1 MKGIGN
7 YNEALVSFSKAIEV
21 DSKTVSQGLMKRGL
35 LFLQMKMSEQA
46 LQDFNKLTEI
56 AEGTEQPATA
66 LSKAYFYKAK
76 ALKKLN
82 NLSDAILYF
91 EQVIRAN
98 DDNHLASSALYEIA
112 KIKIQ

>member
-1 MKGIGN
+1 
-7 YNEALVSFSKAIEV
+7 
-21 DSKTVSQGLMKRGL
+21 MKRGL
-35 LFLQMKMSEQA
+35 LLLQMKLSEKA

-56 AEGTEQPATA
+56 AEGENQPPAA

-82 NLSDAILYF
+82 NLSDAMLYF